1 MTGNPG
7 LIIPLGIGLLNCS
20 ALLVLRLVFGSG
32 TQVESKAYNMLG
44 TGSGLADS
52 RGQKRGGA
60 SRFGLKF
67 N

>member
-1 MTGNPG
+1 MEYDGRKVTGVIKLQKG
-7 LIIPLGIGLLNCS
+7 GSGY
-20 ALLVLRLVFGSG
+20 AGSG